1 MSSIVRVALA
11 AAISLAFASNAIA
24 QKRVHFSKVKAF
36 TVEEKLYFDRA
47 SIMTGGPSG
56 GSGGDGGAAAGM

>member
-24 QKRVHFSKVKAF
+24 QKRILAVTREQEVYDF
-36 TVEEKLYFDRA
+36 TTRHGATQIRA
-47 SIMTGGPSG
+47 ARQLQEP
-56 GSGGDGGAAAGM
+56 